1 MKNDMTKETVIKTA
15 TLECDGALY
24 SYALIKRES
33 ARVSSYRLPLYSVEI
48 AFTDTAGN
56 TTDARAG
63 DLFANLDKAS
73 EFYEKLVRNLATPID
88 LAYVIEDEMA

>member
-1 MKNDMTKETVIKTA
+1 MKKDQVKETVIKNA
-15 TLECDGALY
+15 TLEYEGATY
-24 SYALIKRES
+24 SYALIKSES
-33 ARVSSYRLPLYSVEI
+33 TRVSSYRLPLYSVEI

-63 DLFANLDKAS
+63 DLFASLDKAS
-73 EFYEKLVRNLATPID
+73 IFYDKLVRNLATPID